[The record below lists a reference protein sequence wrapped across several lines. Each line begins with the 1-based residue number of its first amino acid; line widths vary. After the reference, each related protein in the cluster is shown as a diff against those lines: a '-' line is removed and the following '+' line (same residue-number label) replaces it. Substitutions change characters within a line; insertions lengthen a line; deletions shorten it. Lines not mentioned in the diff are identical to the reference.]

1 MKIFINALSSRS
13 GGAQKYIENILA
25 HYDKSSNN
33 QIFIVSPNNHSIPL
47 NQKNILKI
55 ELSNYVGKNPFLRYI
70 WEVVFL
76 PRILINLQ
84 INVLFCPGGSFS
96 GQLPINCK
104 LVTTFQN
111 MMPFDLDQR
120 LKYPFGYM
128 RFRNWLLQRKL
139 MSSMLKSN
147 LVIFISDFA
156 KNVIENR
163 AKNKIIHSVTIPHGI
178 DPMFIRKLD
187 NNLPFPE
194 GFPQNF
200 LLYVS
205 TIDVYKAQVEVVK
218 SYSLLKSR
226 NPNAPKLI
234 FIGEEYEPYGKIVRK
249 LIEMY
254 KLEDDI
260 LIKKAIPNQDLPSLY
275 QHATINIFA
284 SKTENCPFILLEAL
298 ASGRPLV
305 VSNFPPMPEFGSD
318 AVEYFDPSNPIE
330 LADLLDELLSNDN
343 LLMKL
348 SKNTLEHSKN
358 FDWSVSA
365 KRTWESINSL

>member
-13 GGAQKYIENILA
+13 GGAQKYLENLLA

-33 QIFIVSPNNHSIPL
+33 EIFIVAPNNHNIPL
-47 NQKNILKI
+47 NQKNIIKV
-55 ELSNYVGKNPFLRYI
+55 ELSNYVGKNPFLRII
-70 WEVVFL
+70 WEVFFL

-84 INVLFCPGGSFS
+84 INILFCPGGSFS
-96 GQLPINCK
+96 GNLPINCK

-111 MMPFDLDQR
+111 MMPFDLEQR
-120 LKYPFGYM
+120 SKYPFGYM
-128 RFRNWLLQRKL
+128 RVRNWLLERKL
-139 MSSMLKSN
+139 MSSMLKSD

-156 KNVIENR
+156 KNLIENK

-178 DPMFIRKLD
+178 DPIFFRKLD
-187 NNLPFPE
+187 DNMPLPE
-194 GFPQNF
+194 GFPQEF

-226 NPNAPKLI
+226 NPNTPKLI
-234 FIGEEYEPYGKIVRK
+234 FIGAEYAPYGKVVRK

-284 SKTENCPFILLEAL
+284 SMTENCPFILLEAL

-318 AVEYFDPSNPIE
+318 AVEYFDPSNPVE
-330 LADLLDELLSNDN
+330 LADLLEELLSNDN
-343 LLMKL
+343 LSIEL
-348 SKNTLEHSKN
+348 SQNALERSKF